1 MEDIK
6 NIIKSKEE
14 EIKKLDI
21 ELENEVT
28 TEQKNILLEKKCIN

>member
-1 MEDIK
+1 M

-14 EIKKLDI
+14 GIKKLDK

-28 TEQKNILLEKKCIN
+28 TEQKNILLETKIN